1 MNATTIQERSDD
13 RPSRLS
19 SGTGADKVFDVV
31 TAGAAWLVLL
41 LMIGT
46 AASMA
51 WGGRL
56 AFQTFGFHFLTST
69 AWNPVT
75 KDFGALLPIY
85 GTLVTS
91 LIAIVIAVPV
101 SIGIA
106 LFLTEIAPR
115 WSRGPIGIAIELLA
129 AIPSIIYGM
138 WGLFVFAPFMAA
150 HIEPWLNDKLGPL
163 PLIGPVFSGPPIGI
177 GMLTAGIVLGIMIIP
192 FIAAV
197 TRDVFNSVPAPLK
210 ESAVAL
216 GSTRW
221 EILTRV
227 SLPYTRSAVIGAI
240 FLGLG
245 RALGETMAVTFV
257 LGNSHE
263 LTKSLLMPSN
273 SIAAAIANE
282 FTEADSD
289 IYVSSLIAL
298 AFLLFVV
305 TVIVLA
311 LARLMLAR
319 LNKAQGRTR

>member
-1 MNATTIQERSDD
+1 MVGGRGAD
-13 RPSRLS
+13 RPSRI
-19 SGTGADKVFDVV
+19 TGGAGAARVFALV

-56 AFQTFGFHFLTST
+56 AFNTFGFHFLTST

-115 WSRGPIGIAIELLA
+115 WTRGPIGIAIELLA

-138 WGLFVFAPFMAA
+138 WGLFVFAPFMGA
-150 HIEPWLNDKLGPL
+150 HVEPWLNDHLGPL
-163 PLIGPVFSGPPIGI
+163 PVIGGLFTGPPIGI

-210 ESAVAL
+210 ESA
-216 GSTRW
+216 G
-221 EILTRV
+221 
-227 SLPYTRSAVIGAI
+227 
-240 FLGLG
+240 
-245 RALGETMAVTFV
+245 
-257 LGNSHE
+257 
-263 LTKSLLMPSN
+263 
-273 SIAAAIANE
+273 
-282 FTEADSD
+282 
-289 IYVSSLIAL
+289 
-298 AFLLFVV
+298 
-305 TVIVLA
+305 
-311 LARLMLAR
+311 LARCSPLGGMCPRAPALPPPAG
-319 LNKAQGRTR
+319 LPAAFF